1 MATTE
6 VLKEQIPQAWL
17 VLPKVVEILSPGGE
31 YTRGRL
37 ALRKEH
43 GVVLENAKKVL
54 AINSAEEAETATGY
68 GRLLQAATGESAT
81 FYKGFK
87 QQIDAIKA
95 PVLSDEHQ
103 DVDAYEAEKKRLG
116 GLLTMWNRKVREEQE
131 AEERKARE
139 EAVRK
144 AQEEQLLRAIE
155 VESIEG
161 TEAGEA
167 VLQEPLMPLPSVPLS
182 RSFAKPKGSVAKVT
196 YTAQVDNPMEL
207 LKAIVDGKVPINAIE
222 INQSWLNT
230 RARSDMEAFSIP
242 GCRLKKDDGTH
253 FRS

>member
-6 VLKEQIPQAWL
+6 VLKDEVPQAWL
-17 VLPKVVEILSPGGE
+17 VLPKVVEILAPGGD

-43 GVVLENAKKVL
+43 GVVLENAKKML
-54 AINSAEEAETATGY
+54 AVNSAEDAETVTGY
-68 GRLLQAATGESAT
+68 GRLLQAATGESEK

-87 QQIDAIKA
+87 QQVDAIKA
-95 PVLSDEHQ
+95 PILTDEHA

-116 GLLTMWNRKVREEQE
+116 GLMTVWNRKVREEQE
-131 AEERKARE
+131 VEERKARE
-139 EAVRK
+139 EALRR

-161 TEAGEA
+161 TAAAEQ
-167 VLQEPLMPLPSVPLS
+167 VLQEPLMPMPSVPLS
-182 RSFAKPKGSVAKVT
+182 RSYEKPRGSVAKVN
-196 YTAQVDNPMEL
+196 YSAKVNKPMEL
-207 LKAIVDGKVPINAIE
+207 LKAIIDGRVPIQAIE
-222 INQSWLNT
+222 INQSWLNA
-230 RARSDMEAFSIP
+230 RARSDKESFSLP
-242 GCRLKKDDGTH
+242 GCELVKDDGTH